1 MWQRTHKKRRKTV
14 YRNARDKNG
23 NYVNP
28 RFVPK
33 KERIPYEYVESIYGQ
48 LEQCLDVL
56 FGTVMKQSAFTDDII
71 TKMNEKVMNEVTNP
85 NINRDAVA
93 SLIVDAQSRQIE
105 NLTKVEGLINEK
117 EVGLKE

>member
-14 YRNARDKNG
+14 YCNARYKNG

-28 RFVPK
+28 RFAHK

-56 FGTVMKQSAFTDDII
+56 FDTVMKQSAFTDDII
-71 TKMNEKVMNEVTNP
+71 TKMNEKVMDEVTNP
-85 NINRDAVA
+85 NINREAVA

>member
-1 MWQRTHKKRRKTV
+1 M

-71 TKMNEKVMNEVTNP
+71 TKMNEKVMDEVTNP
-85 NINRDAVA
+85 NINREAVA